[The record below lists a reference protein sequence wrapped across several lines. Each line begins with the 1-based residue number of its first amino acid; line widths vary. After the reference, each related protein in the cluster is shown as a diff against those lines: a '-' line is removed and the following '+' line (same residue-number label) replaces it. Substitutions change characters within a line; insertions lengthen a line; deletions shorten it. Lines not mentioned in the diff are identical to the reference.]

1 MADKHP
7 FENKP
12 VDGIRCE
19 EWEAWLAESLDGEL
33 AEATRATFE
42 AHGHGCPS
50 CSELLSR
57 AAQGREWMQFLHEEP
72 HVPPALVGK
81 ILDQTTGPGG
91 TGMLAGAVPVVAGPA
106 VWQVSMRRSFQETR
120 LLMTLAMAFFSITLT
135 LNLIGIRPGN
145 VKLQDLSLSS
155 LQSAAVRSFYG
166 TKQKVVYT
174 YENLRF
180 LYEMDSQLREIKQH
194 ALPQKGT
201 KKGSGGGAMLEKAPV
216 LTGSQRAG
224 NETVGQ
230 PSGETAQADEGK
242 VAVKGPKQEQRNEQQ
257 NEEQAE
263 RSRA

>member
-1 MADKHP
+1 MANQHP

-33 AEATRATFE
+33 PEAAQGAFD
-42 AHGHGCPS
+42 AHGHSCPS
-50 CSELLSR
+50 CSDLLSH

-81 ILDQTTGPGG
+81 ILEKTTGPGG
-91 TGMLAGAVPVVAGPA
+91 VGVLAGAVPVAAGPA
-106 VWQVSMRRSFQETR
+106 VWQLSMRRSFQETR

-135 LNLIGIRPGN
+135 LNLIGVRPGN
-145 VKLQDLSLSS
+145 VKLQDLSMSS
-155 LQSAAVRSFYG
+155 LENAAVRGFYG

-180 LYEMDSQLREIKQH
+180 LYEMDSQLRKIQER
-194 ALPQKGT
+194 AMPQKSMHR
-201 KKGSGGGAMLEKAPV
+201 GSGGGAKLEEPPA
-216 LTGSQRAG
+216 LTGSQRAATR
-224 NETVGQ
+224 TVEQ
-230 PSGETAQADEGK
+230 PGGETARADNGK
-242 VAVKGPKQEQRNEQQ
+242 AVVKEPNQNNEVEQK
-257 NEEQAE
+257 AE